1 MSKERLSKLQKWIL
15 KFLYVKKDFS
25 VSTKSMK
32 YWMLYKHKEQGFE
45 GEPFNKNFHTR
56 SLDATI
62 SRSIRNLY
70 SKELID
76 VGAGLGPGEIPK
88 ICTGIDGME
97 EMQGPYYGVNVKFIF
112 LTDEGETK
120 AKELLNVKYE
130 KLNNKK
136 KSEVRI

>member
-1 MSKERLSKLQKWIL
+1 MSKERLSRLQKWIL

-45 GEPFNKNFHTR
+45 GKPLSDNFHPTKNNI
-56 SLDATI
+56 DAAV

-97 EMQGPYYGVNVKFIF
+97 EMQGPYYGINVKFLF
-112 LTDEGETK
+112 LTDEGMAK
-120 AKELLNVKYE
+120 ARELLNVKKLE
-130 KLNNKK
+130 LNNKNP
-136 KSEVRI
+136 